1 MLQGAWIPITY
12 IKHFRTRASMSGI
25 ILKTVGFSI
34 SCITVISP
42 RKTYSQWNSRF
53 PMVTQNFQDNTVIIN
68 TEGEWQKLLNK
79 VRNLK

>member
-25 ILKTVGFSI
+25 ILKTVGFVF